1 MALKDLVSDL
11 SNFKGR
17 SQYDNLDTQIE
28 KGVDFFPN
36 DNADGFTPKTN
47 LESLYKNNSKFG
59 TINKPNISYDNKNQ
73 KPSDI
78 PAVRSSN
85 GDIPAQSFSNILN
98 ISYDNK
104 NQKPLDIP
112 MVKSSNMYVDDIP
125 AQSFNNENK
134 AFGAHN
140 SPFISTPI
148 STYISGLEP
157 PKNISAT
164 FLIQPN
170 NSDNIDLTKFSSGFT
185 TIGGGVNKYAV
196 ITPLEDRSSVF
207 GNGEQS
213 LPPADYSFQQITH
226 NIPAITTR
234 ATGKTASVGLA
245 NANYQSSKNTGPFT
259 LNTSDYD
266 VSWGDYETDGTY
278 SGVNALVNQTLLDN
292 IDKKTAFKDK
302 QFSNVPAGLGL
313 RNVQVN
319 KNFREVSDPDTFEY
333 ARQPFILRPMG
344 SNWDSVLTE
353 TPGLGG
359 TIGGVLEGALSVF
372 GLLTKSSRNIADKA
386 RIFKYMISPN
396 GLRFVAKQFVFQ
408 GLNPTLESKIYN
420 PLSTLGIAGANSL
433 LDGNAVGL
441 LQAAASFILPISH
454 VERHLGGG
462 RYENVVKSISE
473 DGRLA
478 FQAKAFSITNPV
490 SNIPQATGFGSGY
503 INRRVNAV
511 SNAASAAVYTTK
523 FVLSNPNKYAFPVSS
538 APKSVEGGSPSFI
551 GTALDLGISDVGKA
565 ISKPGGTFNKETAQ
579 NTSGDLIKRHSTFT
593 YDTLNKDNGYGT
605 NVLVSAGEFNEINNS
620 RGGGALENITLEAAE
635 VRLDKRITGKTVND
649 NIGLNSERFV
659 VNSIP
664 NLGLYKGTQNS
675 SNVDK
680 INITPYGG
688 GTEFERKMEDNP
700 DFIKFRFKDKVNNK
714 YLIFRAILEGISD
727 SITPE
732 YGEERYIGRP
742 DKVYIY
748 QGADRNIS
756 FSFSIYPKTKQ
767 ELPVL
772 MEKLNYLVGLC
783 YPSYTAESER
793 MKSPIMELTIGDMFT
808 NASGILMG
816 LTVSVEDTTTWEI
829 DEGLQFPHFI
839 KAQCEFRY
847 IGDNILATTGKHY
860 NLGWVPDGNI
870 NRFGPDDL
878 GYSDLDYP
886 NRKQGPYRNFFAG
899 LDQAKYDAELIPS
912 LAENGASE

>member
-36 DNADGFTPKTN
+36 DNASGFTPKTD
-47 LESLYKNNSKFG
+47 LESLYKNNSELG
-59 TINKPNISYDNKNQ
+59 AINKPNVSYDNINQ

-78 PAVRSSN
+78 P
-85 GDIPAQSFSNILN
+85 I
-98 ISYDNK
+98 
-104 NQKPLDIP
+104 
-112 MVKSSNMYVDDIP
+112 VKSSNMHVDDIP
-125 AQSFNNENK
+125 AQSFNNESK

-148 STYISGLEP
+148 STYVSGLEP
-157 PKNISAT
+157 PKDTPAT

-170 NSDNIDLTKFSSGFT
+170 NSNNIDLTKFSSDFT
-185 TIGGGVNKYAV
+185 AIGGGANKYAV
-196 ITPLEDRSSVF
+196 ITPLEDRTSAF
-207 GNGEQS
+207 GNTIS

-234 ATGKTASVGLA
+234 ASARGGSVGLQ
-245 NANYQSSKNTGPFT
+245 NADYQSVRNTGPFT
-259 LNTSDYD
+259 INTSAYD

-278 SGVNALVNQTLLDN
+278 SGVNALVNQKFLDKLN
-292 IDKKTAFKDK
+292 TKSLFQDG

-319 KNFREVSDPDTFEY
+319 KNFREVSDPDTPEY

-386 RIFKYMISPN
+386 RIFKYLISPN
-396 GLRFVAKQFVFQ
+396 GLGFVAKQAGMQ
-408 GLNPTLESKIYN
+408 LLNPTLESKIYN

-433 LDGNAVGL
+433 LDGDANGF
-441 LQAAASFILPISH
+441 LQAAASFILPVSH
-454 VERHLGGG
+454 VERHLGGK
-462 RYENVVKSISE
+462 RYENIILGTAGSRIARTAQAFGQDFTGNFNVPISNT
-473 DGRLA
+473 G
-478 FQAKAFSITNPV
+478 V
-490 SNIPQATGFGSGY
+490 SLFDNY
-503 INRRVNAV
+503 VNRQTSRAM
-511 SNAASAAVYTTK
+511 AAADAGLLTPM
-523 FVLSNPNKYAFPVSS
+523 FALSNPNKYAFPISS
-538 APKSVEGGSPSFI
+538 APKSVHDGRISFI
-551 GTALDLGISDVGKA
+551 GGPDLALTDVTTALEKQ
-565 ISKPGGTFNKETAQ
+565 GGTFNKETAQ
-579 NTSGDLIKRHSTFT
+579 NTSGDLIKRHSSLMYNQLT
-593 YDTLNKDNGYGT
+593 KDNSYGT
-605 NVLVSAGEFNEINNS
+605 SVLVSPGEFNEINNS

-635 VRLDKRITGKTVND
+635 VRLDKRITAKKIND

-659 VNSIP
+659 INSIP
-664 NLGLYKGTQNS
+664 SLGLYKGTQNS

-680 INITPYGG
+680 INMTPYGG
-688 GTEFERKMEDNP
+688 GTEFEKKMEDNR

-714 YLIFRAILEGISD
+714 YIIFRAILEGISD

-756 FSFSIYPKTKQ
+756 FGFSIYPKTKQ

-783 YPSYTAESER
+783 YPSYTSESER
-793 MKSPIMELTIGDMFT
+793 MKSPVMELTIGDMFT

-816 LTVSVEDTTTWEI
+816 LTVSVEDATTWEL

-860 NLGWVPDGNI
+860 NLGWVPDGNL

-912 LAENGASE
+912 LAENGVE